1 MGATNL
7 SRVFK
12 AKDQTELKEKFRQV
26 CEQSRIEDGTS
37 YSGCW
42 GMKHNVKVVT
52 SKHTDVDDIIEEL
65 EEKVDKWSDALAVK
79 LNENEYIVVAE
90 ASC

>member
-7 SRVFK
+7 NKVFK
-12 AKDQTELKEKFRQV
+12 AKDQTELKNKFRQV
-26 CEQSRIEDGTS
+26 CEQSRIEDGSS

-42 GMKHNVKVVT
+42 GMKHEVKVIT
-52 SKHTDVDDIIEEL
+52 SKHTDIDDIIDEL
-65 EEKVDKWSDALAVK
+65 EGKVDKWSEALAVK
-79 LNENEYIVVAE
+79 LNENEYVVVAE